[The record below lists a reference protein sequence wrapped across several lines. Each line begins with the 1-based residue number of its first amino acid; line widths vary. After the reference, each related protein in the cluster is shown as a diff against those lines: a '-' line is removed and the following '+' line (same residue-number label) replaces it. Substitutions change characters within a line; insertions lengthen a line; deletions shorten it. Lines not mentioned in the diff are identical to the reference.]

1 MWISKVHDLKATLFL
16 LAILTFGLAL
26 PVGAEPPPPPESPI
40 AVPNPASDLWRA
52 VRQRSP
58 MPHSVT
64 QVEGVDTAQMINTSG
79 ETFRQY
85 RRQDF
90 VGAAGWLLVGVPV
103 AILLFYVIRGRIRIP
118 GGRSGRVIERF
129 PDYDRTIHWFTALL
143 FIFLALTGLTLLFG
157 RFVILPL
164 FGPEAFSVIAS
175 ASKEGHNL
183 FGPLFPLAVLLLFIR
198 WAVRNLPAGRDLVWL
213 FKGGGIIGN
222 AHVSA
227 GFFNAGEKIWFWS
240 VIVLGIVVSVSGL
253 ILVFPVFGQGRDI
266 MQLALVVHGI
276 ATVVFIAFSF
286 GHIYIGT
293 IGSEGSFEGMK
304 NGYVDEAWAK
314 THHDLWYEQVK
325 AGKPIDM
332 AVPRDVP
339 ELHEDEHPGVAS
351 TEKA

>member
-52 VRQRSP
+52 VRQRGP

-64 QVEGVDTAQMINTSG
+64 QVEGVDTTQMINTSG

-164 FGPEAFSVIAS
+164 IRPAVLSASTLVFAFTFGAFEVPLLLGQRFPSALPVLAYRNYTDVDLNARPEAMAMSIVIA
-175 ASKEGHNL
+175 A
-183 FGPLFPLAVLLLFIR
+183 I
-198 WAVRNLPAGRDLVWL
+198 
-213 FKGGGIIGN
+213 
-222 AHVSA
+222 SA
-227 GFFNAGEKIWFWS
+227 G
-240 VIVLGIVVSVSGL
+240 L
-253 ILVFPVFGQGRDI
+253 I
-266 MQLALVVHGI
+266 
-276 ATVVFIAFSF
+276 FI
-286 GHIYIGT
+286 YMRLT
-293 IGSEGSFEGMK
+293 RR
-304 NGYVDEAWAK
+304 
-314 THHDLWYEQVK
+314 T
-325 AGKPIDM
+325 
-332 AVPRDVP
+332 
-339 ELHEDEHPGVAS
+339 
-351 TEKA
+351 